1 MLYRAAQSLP
11 ETRAAPHFLLFPSGL
26 PCQSRLPKCGSLQLK
41 RSAVRA
47 KADRTK
53 LGRSLP
59 LRQDH
64 GVRCGLKEVGSPIGP
79 SKF

>member
-11 ETRAAPHFLLFPSGL
+11 ETRAAPHFFALPE

>member
-11 ETRAAPHFLLFPSGL
+11 ETRAAPHFFAL
-26 PCQSRLPKCGSLQLK
+26 PERAALSEPAAKMRESSIK